1 MFFFDSLPKSVA
13 LACQHWAEIA
23 LLVAAA
29 IVVIGLIGELKS
41 MVRWTTWVRWAT
53 PLVAIGVA
61 GELLADGMLFGASER
76 IQTIEDQNLLAVV
89 QQAANRDITP
99 DELNAVSSQLKNFF
113 GQRAEIVEFPVSFE
127 HDFIADSIRGVL
139 FDAHW
144 NAGPVSRLMSPPDG
158 LLVQGVWIRATGD
171 ELSQAAA
178 KALFEALKST
188 VASGGFDPSPLSN
201 PRESGYS
208 SATSQRLCV
217 VGSSRKR
224 V

>member
-29 IVVIGLIGELKS
+29 IIVIGLIGELKS

-53 PLVAIGVA
+53 PLVAIGVG
-61 GELLADGMLFGASER
+61 GELLADGVLFGASER
-76 IQTIEDQNLLAVV
+76 IQTIEDQNLLAVE
-89 QQAANRDITP
+89 QQAANRDITR
-99 DELNAVSSQLKNFF
+99 DELNAASSQLKNFS

-127 HDFIADSIRGVL
+127 HDFIAESIRGVL
-139 FDAHW
+139 FDARW

-158 LLVQGVWIRATGD
+158 LLVQGVWIKATGD

-188 VASGGFDPSPLSN
+188 LASGGFDPSPLSN
-201 PRESGYS
+201 PTVPR
-208 SATSQRLCV
+208 V
-217 VGSSRKR
+217 WIFVGDKPTPLRSWVKP
-224 V
+224 